1 MQIDQFW
8 LLLVFIIGAV
18 TLFGIALI
26 IEKIISPG
34 VKPQGFGRERI
45 ESSERSIAPYRVV
58 GFQYFLYALVFVV
71 FEAVFVVSLFFVQ
84 DLRSFDY
91 ALSIIFSFG
100 LLYAILFMR
109 YLLQKKGETI

>member
-1 MQIDQFW
+1 MQINQFW
-8 LLLVFIIGAV
+8 LLLAFVIGAIA
-18 TLFGIALI
+18 LFGIALV

-34 VKPQGFGRERI
+34 VKPQGFGSERI

-58 GFQYFLYALVFVV
+58 GFQYFLYALVFVI

-84 DLRSFDY
+84 NLRSFDY
-91 ALSIIFSFG
+91 VSSIIFSFG
-100 LLYAILFMR
+100 LLYAILFIR